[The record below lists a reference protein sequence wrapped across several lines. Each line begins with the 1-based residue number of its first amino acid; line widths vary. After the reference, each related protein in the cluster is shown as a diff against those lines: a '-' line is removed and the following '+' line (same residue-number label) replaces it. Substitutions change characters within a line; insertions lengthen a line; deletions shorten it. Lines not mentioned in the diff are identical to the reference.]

1 MNEGNNSLNGN
12 VQLLAEAMRDVF
24 PESMDAVYRKVKND
38 INGVKADI
46 KDMKSDIDAWVEDM
60 GQRLDTT
67 DRICIR
73 CWPPVK
79 KKSAS

>member
-12 VQLLAEAMRDVF
+12 VQLLAEAMGDVF
-24 PESMDAVYRKVKND
+24 HESMDAVYRKVKND
-38 INGVKADI
+38 INGVK
-46 KDMKSDIDAWVEDM
+46 SDIDAWVEDM

-67 DRICIR
+67 NRICIR
-73 CWPPVK
+73 CWPPMK